1 MQTATKS
8 QSSNSNVVFFSF
20 NAILIPIGKNVV
32 NKGKHHNFLRS
43 AHIDLRSFTFGDW
56 IRCDQ
61 TDVEN
66 LLAGGGKTARLTESD
81 LNKALHPFPA
91 WRPAL
96 RCPGV
101 RAHDHT
107 HTPQPQLHPP

>member
-1 MQTATKS
+1 MLF
-8 QSSNSNVVFFSF
+8 VFFD
-20 NAILIPIGKNVV
+20 AILIPIGKNVV

-43 AHIDLRSFTFGDW
+43 AHIDLRTFTFGDW

-91 WRPAL
+91 WQTSPS
-96 RCPGV
+96 GV
-101 RAHDHT
+101 QVCVPT
-107 HTPQPQLHPP
+107 ITPTPQPQLHPP